1 MADDRRPKTM
11 ITSARDDCYAFFCYA
26 YCNVQYT
33 VSQRMITTV
42 LLCMISTVNMEF
54 NDCNKKSHCTGRS
67 SQRVKARLPQS
78 STYSFILLPI

>member
-42 LLCMISTVNMEF
+42 LLCIISTVNMEF
-54 NDCNKKSHCTGRS
+54 HDFNKKSHCTGRS
-67 SQRVKARLPQS
+67 SQRVKATLPQS
-78 STYSFILLPI
+78 STYSLILLPI